1 MNLEKMQT
9 AVIENM
15 RPHFR
20 MVEAICLKEDDFTTE
35 NLQAIL
41 MKTLLEALI
50 IDEVTEVGQE
60 FLDKRD
66 ETWNEVLSKMEQTIL
81 ESEGLEELQSFHL
94 NPEEI
99 FPVEEPAQSAESNL
113 VIYQNALDSLKD
125 SEGVW
130 IEPIVE
136 EPVVEEPE
144 VEEPVVEEPVVEELK
159 QYCEW
164 CSDDIVSEKDE
175 RYIRGELVC
184 DDCESAWHEQPDGSV
199 GRGRKEAIWD
209 VEEPKKHVHDEN
221 CMHTHNEKPV
231 QADSLLNWS
240 WYLEL
245 LSMSENTEGLIALP
259 NVLIKLHNKKLI
271 TTKRDLLDT
280 ILVSLHG
287 EVGTDGVR
295 QISAL
300 FDKLE

>member
-1 MNLEKMQT
+1 MTMNYDEMQT
-9 AVIENM
+9 ACVENM

-35 NLQAIL
+35 KIQAIL
-41 MKTLLEALI
+41 LKTLLEALI

-60 FLDKRD
+60 FLDKRN
-66 ETWNEVLSKMEQTIL
+66 ETWNEVLSKMEPTIL
-81 ESEGLEELQSFHL
+81 ESERLEELQSFHL

-136 EPVVEEPE
+136 E
-144 VEEPVVEEPVVEELK
+144 VEEPVVEE
-159 QYCEW
+159 
-164 CSDDIVSEKDE
+164 
-175 RYIRGELVC
+175 
-184 DDCESAWHEQPDGSV
+184 
-199 GRGRKEAIWD
+199 
-209 VEEPKKHVHDEN
+209 
-221 CMHTHNEKPV
+221 PV

-271 TTKRDLLDT
+271 STKRDLLDT

>member
-1 MNLEKMQT
+1 
-9 AVIENM
+9 
-15 RPHFR
+15 
-20 MVEAICLKEDDFTTE
+20 
-35 NLQAIL
+35 
-41 MKTLLEALI
+41 
-50 IDEVTEVGQE
+50 
-60 FLDKRD
+60 
-66 ETWNEVLSKMEQTIL
+66 MESTIL

-136 EPVVEEPE
+136 ETVVEEPE
-144 VEEPVVEEPVVEELK
+144 VEETEVEETEVEETEVEETVVEETVVEETVV
-159 QYCEW
+159 EET
-164 CSDDIVSEKDE
+164 V
-175 RYIRGELVC
+175 
-184 DDCESAWHEQPDGSV
+184 
-199 GRGRKEAIWD
+199 
-209 VEEPKKHVHDEN
+209 VEEPKKHVYDEN

>member
-1 MNLEKMQT
+1 ML
-9 AVIENM
+9 
-15 RPHFR
+15 
-20 MVEAICLKEDDFTTE
+20 
-35 NLQAIL
+35 
-41 MKTLLEALI
+41 
-50 IDEVTEVGQE
+50 
-60 FLDKRD
+60 
-66 ETWNEVLSKMEQTIL
+66 
-81 ESEGLEELQSFHL
+81 
-94 NPEEI
+94 
-99 FPVEEPAQSAESNL
+99 
-113 VIYQNALDSLKD
+113 
-125 SEGVW
+125 
-130 IEPIVE
+130 
-136 EPVVEEPE
+136 EPVVY
-144 VEEPVVEEPVVEELK
+144 EPVVEEPV
-159 QYCEW
+159 
-164 CSDDIVSEKDE
+164 
-175 RYIRGELVC
+175 
-184 DDCESAWHEQPDGSV
+184 
-199 GRGRKEAIWD
+199 